1 MPLLHRAQPRRQG
14 GIHMVNKSLTLRGSV
29 ESHAALAIYQ
39 FHAGPTIVALACYGA
54 LILWMVWDNAK
65 RSGSVVLA
73 ISLSFIQSLASIA
86 AVGAILSWLN
96 ASGILRYEK
105 GSR

>member
-1 MPLLHRAQPRRQG
+1 
-14 GIHMVNKSLTLRGSV
+14 
-29 ESHAALAIYQ
+29 
-39 FHAGPTIVALACYGA
+39 
-54 LILWMVWDNAK
+54 
-65 RSGSVVLA
+65 
-73 ISLSFIQSLASIA
+73 LSFIQSLASIA